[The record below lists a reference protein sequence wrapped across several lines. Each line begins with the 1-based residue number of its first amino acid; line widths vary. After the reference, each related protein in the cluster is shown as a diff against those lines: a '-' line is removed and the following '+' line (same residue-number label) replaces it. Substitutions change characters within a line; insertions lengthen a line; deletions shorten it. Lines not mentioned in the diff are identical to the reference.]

1 MDKLTNETKEKINSI
16 RDRYTKLNNLFIGN
30 FKKKL
35 ILYDDISNKLNE
47 IEELLDNF
55 ELSNENDIELD
66 IEVKSRIEENKEFK
80 KIINIL
86 APYII
91 IYQLNKLDNI

>member
-1 MDKLTNETKEKINSI
+1 MDKLTNEAIEKIDRISA
-16 RDRYTKLNNLFIGN
+16 RYTKINNIFNGN

-35 ILYDDISNKLNE
+35 ILYDDLNNKLNE

-55 ELSNENDIELD
+55 EINNENDIDLD
-66 IEVKSRIEENKEFK
+66 LEVENRIEENKEFK
-80 KIINIL
+80 NLINIL

-91 IYQLNKLDNI
+91 LYQLNKLDNI

>member
-1 MDKLTNETKEKINSI
+1 MDKLTNEINTKINDLKIRYQKINS
-16 RDRYTKLNNLFIGN
+16 NFNGN

-35 ILYDDISNKLNE
+35 ILFDDIDSKLNM

-55 ELSNENDIELD
+55 EVSNENDIELD
-66 IEVKSRIEENKEFK
+66 LEIEKRINENKEYK
-80 KIINIL
+80 KLVNIL

>member
-1 MDKLTNETKEKINSI
+1 MNKLTNEAIEKIDSI
-16 RDRYTKLNNLFIGN
+16 STRYTKINNLFNGN

-35 ILYDDISNKLNE
+35 ILYDDLNNKLNE

-55 ELSNENDIELD
+55 EINNENDIDLD
-66 IEVKSRIEENKEFK
+66 LEVENRIEENKEFK
-80 KIINIL
+80 NLINIL

-91 IYQLNKLDNI
+91 LYQLNKLDNI

>member
-1 MDKLTNETKEKINSI
+1 MNKLTKEAVEKINSI
-16 RDRYTKLNNLFIGN
+16 KNRYKKINNLFDGN

-35 ILYDDISNKLNE
+35 ILYDDINYKLNE
-47 IEELLDNF
+47 IEDLLDNF
-55 ELSNENDIELD
+55 EVDNENNINLD
-66 IEVKSRIEENKEFK
+66 FEVERRIKDNKEFK
-80 KIINIL
+80 KLINIL

>member
-1 MDKLTNETKEKINSI
+1 MDKLTNETDEKINSI
-16 RDRYTKLNNLFIGN
+16 KDRYKKINKLFDGN

-35 ILYDDISNKLNE
+35 ILYDDINCKLNE
-47 IEELLDNF
+47 IEGLLDDF
-55 ELSNENDIELD
+55 ELNNEDDIDLD
-66 IEVKSRIEENKEFK
+66 FEVESRIEENKEFK
-80 KIINIL
+80 KLINIL